1 MDVVE
6 RPASTNGYVIDA
18 ESGAEVARL
27 IEQDRFLNTSMG
39 GPVPERDDLTSMH
52 TILDLACGPG
62 SWALEMAYCY
72 PRLQVTG
79 VDVSQGMIDFARM
92 RARTQELDN
101 AHFQVMDITQPLDVD
116 DEAFDLV
123 NGRLLVGVLS
133 REAWLPLLRECT
145 RVLRPGGILRL
156 TECELSVTTSP
167 ALEELTGLA
176 SQALWRGG
184 YSFSPDG
191 RQLCVTPVLGRLL
204 YQAGC
209 EHIEQQLFV
218 IDYSVDGDDQ
228 AHWVMYRY
236 ANVSWLLLAPFLY
249 KMDVIT
255 ADRYEKLYQQMCCEM
270 LEGDFCGLWY
280 FCTTWGHKPC
290 KGL

>member
-1 MDVVE
+1 MDIVE
-6 RPASTNGYVIDA
+6 QPASTNGYVIDA
-18 ESGAEVARL
+18 ESGAEVARI

-39 GPVPERDDLTSMH
+39 GPVPESDDLTSMH

-62 SWALEMAYCY
+62 GWALEVDYCY

-79 VDVSQGMIDFARM
+79 VDVSRGMIDFARM
-92 RARTQELDN
+92 RARTQGLDN

-116 DEAFDLV
+116 DETFDLV
-123 NGRLLVGVLS
+123 NGRLLVGMLS
-133 REAWLPLLRECT
+133 REAWLPLLRECV

-191 RQLCVTPVLGRLL
+191 LQLCITPVLGRLL
-204 YQAGC
+204 HQVGC
-209 EHIEQQLFV
+209 ERIEHQAFV
-218 IDYSVDGDDQ
+218 IDYSACSNDQ
-228 AHWVMYRY
+228 AHWVMYQNAR
-236 ANVSWLLLAPFLY
+236 VSWLL
-249 KMDVIT
+249 
-255 ADRYEKLYQQMCCEM
+255 
-270 LEGDFCGLWY
+270 
-280 FCTTWGHKPC
+280 
-290 KGL
+290 